1 MRSRR
6 LSLQSYGQPLTCKSA
21 TVRDWGRRAP
31 LHGPGAVHSRG
42 LRGRVCS
49 TPRAAQPRRGRGSR
63 DKGSSQARPGGQAG
77 RRRNHS
83 SSWREDARAGADS
96 LGAGTTA
103 LPAEPQ
109 STSAWKARCSRVL
122 RFGEGRSPDVERGLS
137 TKLFVLSHKRHRPRL
152 HQTCTCGDV
161 RADPKSQGRARPPR
175 MGTA

>member
-77 RRRNHS
+77 RQ
-83 SSWREDARAGADS
+83 A
-96 LGAGTTA
+96 GAGTTA
-103 LPAEPQ
+103 A
-109 STSAWKARCSRVL
+109 A
-122 RFGEGRSPDVERGLS
+122 GERTP
-137 TKLFVLSHKRHRPRL
+137 
-152 HQTCTCGDV
+152 
-161 RADPKSQGRARPPR
+161 GRALTPWGRAQLHFQLSPR
-175 MGTA
+175 APLPGKPGAAVSSASEKAAARTWNVVSPRNCLF